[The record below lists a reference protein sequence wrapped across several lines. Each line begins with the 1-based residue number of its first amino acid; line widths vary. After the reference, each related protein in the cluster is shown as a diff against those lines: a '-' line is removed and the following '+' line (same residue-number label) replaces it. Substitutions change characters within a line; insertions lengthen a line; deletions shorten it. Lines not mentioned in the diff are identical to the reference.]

1 MRRRNPQDEGVN
13 MNKKR
18 IEQIAQECGL
28 WPTLEAHNVDEQGK
42 ADAITLAL
50 QHEII
55 KFAQAIRNEAL
66 EDACKAVYGNAES
79 DNVAQR
85 TVDAIRKMKV

>member
-1 MRRRNPQDEGVN
+1 
-13 MNKKR
+13 MNKER
-18 IEQIAQECGL
+18 IEQIARECGL

-42 ADAITLAL
+42 ADAITSSL

-66 EDACKAVYGNAES
+66 EDVAKECLKVS
-79 DNVAQR
+79 DEIGEDCAA
-85 TVDAIRKMKV
+85 AIRGLKVI